1 MKITFT
7 FQDGAINAYP
17 IREKV
22 FTIGRSPK
30 CHIKIDS
37 MEFSREHCK
46 VEIVGKSIYLTD
58 LNSSHGVIVD
68 NVPLLPGTRTRYMTT
83 QQLKIGDSYVIFD
96 LSSDELTRS
105 IVNVRPLLQ
114 NDGQTAVT
122 KLKVTK
128 REKEEIK
135 RESTQSTVLTLMAWA
150 ILLAG
155 TFFLAKTALF

>member
-17 IREKV
+17 IRDKS
-22 FTIGRSPK
+22 FIIGRSPK
-30 CHIKIDS
+30 CNVRVQS

-46 VEIVGKSIYLTD
+46 VEIIGKSIFLTD
-58 LNSSHGVIVD
+58 LNSTHGVVVD

-105 IVNVRPLLQ
+105 IVNIRPLLQ
-114 NDGQTAVT
+114 SDGQTSVT
-122 KLKVTK
+122 RIKLNKK
-128 REKEEIK
+128 EAEEKK

-150 ILLAG
+150 ILLTG
-155 TFFLAKTALF
+155 TVILAKTALG